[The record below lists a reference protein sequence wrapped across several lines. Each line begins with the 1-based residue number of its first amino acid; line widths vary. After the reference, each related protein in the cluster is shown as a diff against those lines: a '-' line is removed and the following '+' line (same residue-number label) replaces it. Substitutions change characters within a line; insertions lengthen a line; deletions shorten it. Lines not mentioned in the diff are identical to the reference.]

1 MCWITNQKWRTRPRI
16 AKRKIEVWKFYVE
29 RSYVNQE
36 ELLISPW
43 QRDKIFQNMRHNIL
57 VADGL
62 HGKHLYIECSDL
74 FDANGR
80 KRPVLNEC
88 GLPQLN
94 DWRIHC
100 GFHSLQK
107 GTVYRKRIPLTK
119 ELVIVGGYKY
129 VLHLNETSV
138 AYNVMDPS
146 IYDHHVMVQCFIPA
160 GAEYYLNEDGEY
172 VSNKII
178 IGDEIPLD
186 NIPLLQL

>member
-1 MCWITNQKWRTRPRI
+1 MCWFTYQKWRTRPRI
-16 AKRKIEVWKFYVE
+16 AKKKIEVWKVYIK
-29 RSYVNQE
+29 RPYVNQGE
-36 ELLISPW
+36 ILTSPW
-43 QRDKIFQNMRHNIL
+43 QKDKIFQNMRHNIL

-62 HGKHLYIECSDL
+62 HGEHLYIEC
-74 FDANGR
+74 F
-80 KRPVLNEC
+80 
-88 GLPQLN
+88 GLDHQS
-94 DWRIHC
+94 DWRIYC

-129 VLHLNETSV
+129 IFHL
-138 AYNVMDPS
+138 S

-160 GAEYYLNEDGEY
+160 GAEYYLNENGEY

-186 NIPLLQL
+186 KIPLSDSPLLQR

>member
-1 MCWITNQKWRTRPRI
+1 MCWTTNQKRRTKPRI
-16 AKRKIEVWKFYVE
+16 AKRKIETWKFYVKKHF
-29 RSYVNQE
+29 VNQS
-36 ELLISPW
+36 ELLTSPW

-62 HGKHLYIECSDL
+62 HGEHLCIEC
-74 FDANGR
+74 F
-80 KRPVLNEC
+80 
-88 GLPQLN
+88 GLDYRS
-94 DWRIHC
+94 DWRIYC

-107 GTVYRKRIPLTK
+107 RTVYRKRLPLTK

-129 VLHLNETSV
+129 VFHPDVAYDV

-146 IYDHHVMVQCFIPA
+146 INEAHDHNVIVQCFIPA

-178 IGDEIPLD
+178 IGDEIQLDKIPLSD
-186 NIPLLQL
+186 SPLLQLGFHR

>member
-1 MCWITNQKWRTRPRI
+1 MCWYTNQKWRIKPHT
-16 AKRKIEVWKFYVE
+16 AKRKIEVWKFYIK
-29 RSYVNQE
+29 RSYVNQGE
-36 ELLISPW
+36 ILTSPW
-43 QRDKIFQNMRHNIL
+43 QKDKIFQNMRHNIL

-62 HGKHLYIECSDL
+62 HGEHLYIECFGPDYQS
-74 FDANGR
+74 
-80 KRPVLNEC
+80 
-88 GLPQLN
+88 
-94 DWRIHC
+94 DWRIYC

-129 VLHLNETSV
+129 IFHLNETSV
-138 AYNVMDPS
+138 AYDVMNPS

-186 NIPLLQL
+186 KIPLSDSPLLQR